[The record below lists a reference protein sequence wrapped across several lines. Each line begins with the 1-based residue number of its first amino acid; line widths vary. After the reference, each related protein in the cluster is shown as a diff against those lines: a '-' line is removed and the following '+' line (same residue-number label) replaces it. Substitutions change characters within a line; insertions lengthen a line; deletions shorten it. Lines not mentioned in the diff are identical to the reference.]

1 MKTKLILDINK
12 KQHAQ
17 LNSIVTGRVGD
28 KISNVVDIY
37 IIDGGSPYN
46 LTELKVFFECA
57 KPDNTVVRDDN
68 GVKMIDAAKGHFEYT
83 FPTETFG
90 AIGKAKQAFMSIEK
104 DKTIRATTQDFVL
117 VTLPDAMTNRIPSES
132 YVSDLEKLIKEL
144 NEMALSEINSQAAA
158 EASAAKDFANQANEL
173 SISIQNQL
181 NEIVIKGDSSVEA
194 AQARVDENGFTHN
207 TLKERIDSDSLK
219 VGSLVCLGTNPRSL
233 AKSLSEREINVKDF
247 GAKGDGISDDTIP
260 TQNAINYLSTL
271 GGGIVRIPSG
281 KFKINSS
288 ISIPSNI
295 QLLGVGHSTI
305 IDATDLPQGTS
316 LNQVKLF
323 KIEGKL
329 DTISTALTSDISALS
344 VSLPV
349 LNINGFK
356 QNDMILVTSDE
367 PYAPGTA
374 NSGWRKGEI
383 QIVNSMVD
391 SNLELSGAMLFGY
404 KYTQN
409 GQVNRIKAVENVV
422 ISNMKLVL
430 GGIGKAHNAISCR
443 YARNVLIDNLII
455 DDAEDTSIN
464 LFYCYNCTIRRN
476 TISNST
482 SPTPLGNTGYGIG
495 VLDACREIQI
505 YENTLSNCR
514 HGIAGGG
521 ARPSVLI
528 QVFNNKAYGCRIN
541 FAYDC
546 HEPCFYW
553 SFRGNLADGCKG
565 GIVARGQYIVIDNND
580 IINST
585 GKGIRIESYTPVT
598 NQFGITIRNNRI
610 KYCQDIGIDID
621 GYQSRLREI
630 IVQGNVVDGT
640 TTKGI
645 NLYNFQSGEVSN
657 NYVLNTAGIGI
668 YAGGNKSNELTMRNN
683 TVNYSNSANVYLES
697 TDRILFTSNKTKN
710 STTREGLFASSCN
723 ELQIEGGLFRDSY
736 TYGIYING
744 GTKHSISNARCSVTA
759 DSNGDGA
766 RISNVT
772 DLSINGGTY
781 DGNPR
786 FGIYISSS
794 NYLVVRGVNARNNS
808 SATKINIDENA
819 TNKIVD
825 GNLI

>member
-1 MKTKLILDINK
+1 MADAPKLNGNEFLDESYYKINMGIDNANAALNRSLTAESNSRGAINIANDAVNVANNAK
-12 KQHAQ
+12 LESKSVQEQ
-17 LNSIVTGRVGD
+17 LN
-28 KISNVVDIY
+28 N
-37 IIDGGSPYN
+37 
-46 LTELKVFFECA
+46 
-57 KPDNTVVRDDN
+57 
-68 GVKMIDAAKGHFEYT
+68 
-83 FPTETFG
+83 
-90 AIGKAKQAFMSIEK
+90 
-104 DKTIRATTQDFVL
+104 
-117 VTLPDAMTNRIPSES
+117 
-132 YVSDLEKLIKEL
+132 
-144 NEMALSEINSQAAA
+144 
-158 EASAAKDFANQANEL
+158 
-173 SISIQNQL
+173 
-181 NEIVIKGDSSVEA
+181 IVIEGDSSVEA
-194 AQARVDENGFTHN
+194 AQARVDENGVVHD
-207 TLKERIDSDSLK
+207 TLKERLDLDSLK
-219 VGSLVCLGTNPRSL
+219 VGSLLDLGTTPRSL
-233 AKSLSEREINVKDF
+233 ARSLSEREINVKDF
-247 GAKGDGISDDTIP
+247 GAKGDGISDDTTP

-288 ISIPSNI
+288 INIPSNI

-305 IDATDLPQGTS
+305 IDATGLSKGTS
-316 LNQVKLF
+316 INQVKLF
-323 KIEGKL
+323 KIEGNL
-329 DTISTALTSDISALS
+329 DTISTTPTSNINALS
-344 VSLPV
+344 VSIPV
-349 LNINGFK
+349 LNVNGFK
-356 QNDMILVTSDE
+356 QNDMILVSSDE

-374 NSGWRKGEI
+374 NLSWRKGEI
-383 QIVNSMVD
+383 QIVKGVTD
-391 SNLELSGAMLFGY
+391 FNLDLSGAMLFGY
-404 KYTQN
+404 DYTQN
-409 GQVNRIKAVENVV
+409 GKVNRINVVENVV
-422 ISNMKLVL
+422 LSNMKLVL
-430 GGIGKAHNAISCR
+430 GGIGNAHNAISCR

-455 DDAEDTSIN
+455 EDAEDTSIN

-495 VLDACREIQI
+495 VLDACRELQI

-514 HGIAGGG
+514 HGVAGGG
-521 ARPSVLI
+521 SRPSVLI

-553 SFRGNLADGCKG
+553 SFRGNLADGCNG
-565 GIVARGQYIVIDNND
+565 GIVVRGQYIVIENND

-585 GKGIRIESYTPVT
+585 GKGIRVESYTPVT

-621 GYQSRLREI
+621 GYQSRLREV
-630 IVQGNVVDGT
+630 IVQGNVIDGT
-640 TTKGI
+640 VTKGI

-668 YAGGNKSNELTMRNN
+668 YAGGNRSNELTMRNN
-683 TVNYSNSANVYLES
+683 TVNYSNSANIYLES

-710 STTREGLFASSCN
+710 STTREGLYASSCN

-744 GTKHSISNARCSVTA
+744 GNKHSISNARCSVTA

-766 RISNVT
+766 RVLNVT

-786 FGIYISSS
+786 FGIYISGS
-794 NYLVVRGVNARNNS
+794 NFIVVRGVNARNNS
-808 SATKINIDENA
+808 NANKINIDENA

>member
-1 MKTKLILDINK
+1 MADAPKLNGNEFLDESYYKINMGIDNANSALNRSLTAESNSRGAINIANDAVNVANNAK
-12 KQHAQ
+12 LESKSVQEQ
-17 LNSIVTGRVGD
+17 LN
-28 KISNVVDIY
+28 N
-37 IIDGGSPYN
+37 
-46 LTELKVFFECA
+46 
-57 KPDNTVVRDDN
+57 
-68 GVKMIDAAKGHFEYT
+68 
-83 FPTETFG
+83 
-90 AIGKAKQAFMSIEK
+90 
-104 DKTIRATTQDFVL
+104 
-117 VTLPDAMTNRIPSES
+117 
-132 YVSDLEKLIKEL
+132 
-144 NEMALSEINSQAAA
+144 
-158 EASAAKDFANQANEL
+158 
-173 SISIQNQL
+173 
-181 NEIVIKGDSSVEA
+181 IVIEGDSSVEA
-194 AQARVDENGFTHN
+194 AQARVDENGVVHD
-207 TLKERIDSDSLK
+207 TLKERLDLDSLK
-219 VGSLVCLGTNPRSL
+219 VGSLLDLGTTPRSL
-233 AKSLSEREINVKDF
+233 ARSLSEREINVKDF
-247 GAKGDGISDDTIP
+247 GAKGDGISDDTTP

-288 ISIPSNI
+288 INIPSNI

-305 IDATDLPQGTS
+305 IDATGLPKGTS
-316 LNQVKLF
+316 INQVKLF
-323 KIEGKL
+323 KIEGNL
-329 DTISTALTSDISALS
+329 DTISTTPTSNINALS
-344 VSLPV
+344 VSIPV
-349 LNINGFK
+349 LNVNGFK
-356 QNDMILVTSDE
+356 QNDMILVSSDE

-374 NSGWRKGEI
+374 NLSWRKGEI
-383 QIVNSMVD
+383 QIVKGVTD
-391 SNLELSGAMLFGY
+391 FNLDLSGAMLFGY
-404 KYTQN
+404 DYTQN
-409 GQVNRIKAVENVV
+409 GKVNRINVVENVV
-422 ISNMKLVL
+422 LSNMKLVL
-430 GGIGKAHNAISCR
+430 GGIGNAHNAISCR

-455 DDAEDTSIN
+455 EDAEDTSIN

-495 VLDACREIQI
+495 VLDACRELQI

-514 HGIAGGG
+514 HGVAGGG
-521 ARPSVLI
+521 SRPSVLI

-553 SFRGNLADGCKG
+553 SFRGNLADGCNG
-565 GIVARGQYIVIDNND
+565 GIVVRGQYIVIENND

-585 GKGIRIESYTPVT
+585 GKGIRVESYTPVT

-621 GYQSRLREI
+621 GYQSRLREV
-630 IVQGNVVDGT
+630 IVQGNVIDGT
-640 TTKGI
+640 VTKGI

-668 YAGGNKSNELTMRNN
+668 YAGGNRSNELTMRNN
-683 TVNYSNSANVYLES
+683 TVNYSNSANIYLES

-710 STTREGLFASSCN
+710 STTREGLYASSCN

-744 GTKHSISNARCSVTA
+744 GNKHSISNARCSVTA

-766 RISNVT
+766 RVLNVT

-786 FGIYISSS
+786 FGIYISGS
-794 NYLVVRGVNARNNS
+794 NFIVVRGVNARNNS
-808 SATKINIDENA
+808 NANKINIDENA